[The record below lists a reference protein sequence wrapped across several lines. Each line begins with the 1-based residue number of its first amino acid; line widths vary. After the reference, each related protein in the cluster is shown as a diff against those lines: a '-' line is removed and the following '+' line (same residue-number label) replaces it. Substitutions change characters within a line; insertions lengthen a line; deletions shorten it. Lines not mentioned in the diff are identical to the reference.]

1 MARRMT
7 VLDYSP
13 EWPTLYTR
21 EISLLRAVLG
31 SEIVRAHHIGSTAV
45 PGLAAKPIIDILL
58 EVRSVERLDTFDN
71 AMEGLGYQPRGEF
84 GIPGRRYYPKGDD
97 ERTHHV
103 HAFAV
108 DDPHIEVHLAFRDY
122 LRVHPS
128 SVAEYSAVKRE
139 ASAVHET
146 DPEGY
151 VAFKHDLVERMVAKA
166 VRWKK
171 ESRHRG
177 HTVMRT
183 DSE

>member
-1 MARRMT
+1 MK
-7 VLDYSP
+7 VVDYSTQ
-13 EWPTLYTR
+13 WPRLYQR
-21 EISLLRAVLG
+21 ERSALRAALG
-31 SEIVRAHHIGSTAV
+31 REIVRAHHIGSTAV

-108 DDPHIEVHLAFRDY
+108 GDPHIEAHLAFRDY

-128 SVAEYSAVKRE
+128 SVAEYAAVKRE

-151 VAFKHDLVERMVAKA
+151 VAFKHDFVERMVAKA
-166 VRWKK
+166 VRWDQ
-171 ESRHRG
+171 ESGHRG
-177 HTVMRT
+177 QAAM
-183 DSE
+183 